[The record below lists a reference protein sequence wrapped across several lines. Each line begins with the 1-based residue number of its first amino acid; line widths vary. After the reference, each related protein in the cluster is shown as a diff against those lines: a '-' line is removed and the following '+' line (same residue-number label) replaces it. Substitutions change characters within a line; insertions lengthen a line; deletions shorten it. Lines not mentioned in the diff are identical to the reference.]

1 MAPTVRSHEET
12 VTDHDHREESM
23 DQATPTASG
32 APSKCRRLH
41 DLIQARTALPVPGVY
56 DAFGALLV
64 QQAGFQACQI
74 SGFGV
79 AAAVL
84 GLPDIGILS
93 MRDQVNAVTAIA
105 NAVDIPVMADGDTG
119 FGNALNT
126 YHTVRFLEAAGA
138 AGINIEDQ
146 TFPKRCGHMNDK
158 SVVPTAEM
166 VQKIKAAMAAR
177 RDPHF
182 VINAR
187 TDAIATDGVEAAV
200 ARANTYLEAGAT
212 LVFVEAPG
220 SREDIAHIVRSVRGP
235 VSINMVGA
243 PGSKTPS
250 VSLAELRAMGVG
262 RVSYPGVTL
271 ASAGAAMR
279 RALQALARDGDLN
292 AVDPDLMAFS
302 DLTAAV
308 GLAAERAREQAF
320 VS

>member
-1 MAPTVRSHEET
+1 MDRAAPKW
-12 VTDHDHREESM
+12 
-23 DQATPTASG
+23 SG

-41 DLIQARTALPVPGVY
+41 DLIQARNAVPVPGVY
-56 DAFGALLV
+56 DAFSALLA

-79 AAAVL
+79 AAAAL
-84 GLPDIGILS
+84 GLPDIGILG
-93 MRDQVNAVTAIA
+93 MRDQINAVTSIA
-105 NAVDIPVMADGDTG
+105 NAVEIPVMADGDTG
-119 FGNALNT
+119 FGNALST
-126 YHTVRFLEAAGA
+126 YHTVRFMEAAGA
-138 AGINIEDQ
+138 AGVNIEDQ

-158 SVVPTAEM
+158 SVIPTEEM
-166 VQKIKAAMAAR
+166 VQKIRAAVAAR

-200 ARANTYLEAGAT
+200 VRANTYLEAGAT

-220 SREDIAHIVRSVRGP
+220 TRDDIAHIVRSVRGP
-235 VSINMVGA
+235 VSISMVGA

-250 VSLAELRAMGVG
+250 INLAELRAMGVG

-279 RALQALARDGDLN
+279 RAFQALARDGDLR
-292 AVDPDLMAFS
+292 AVEPELMAFS
-302 DLTAAV
+302 ELTACV
-308 GLAAERAREQAF
+308 GLAAERAREQDF
-320 VS
+320 GL

>member
-1 MAPTVRSHEET
+1 M
-12 VTDHDHREESM
+12 
-23 DQATPTASG
+23 
-32 APSKCRRLH
+32 SKCRILH

-56 DAFGALLV
+56 DAVSALLV
-64 QQAGFQACQI
+64 EQAGFKACQI

-79 AAAVL
+79 AAAAL

-93 MRDQVNAVTAIA
+93 LRDQINAVQSIA

-126 YHTVRFLEAAGA
+126 YHTIRFMEAAGA

-146 TFPKRCGHMNDK
+146 VFPKRCGHMNDK
-158 SVVPTAEM
+158 SVIPAEEM
-166 VQKIKAAMAAR
+166 VQKIRAAVAAR

-187 TDAIATDGVEAAV
+187 TDALATDGVEAAI

-212 LVFVEAPG
+212 LIFVEAPG
-220 SREDIAHIVRSVRGP
+220 TREEIAAIVQRVRGP

-243 PGSKTPS
+243 PGGKTPS
-250 VSLAELRAMGVG
+250 INLADLRQMGVA
-262 RVSYPGVTL
+262 RVSYPGITL
-271 ASAGAAMR
+271 SSAGAAMR
-279 RALQALARDGDLN
+279 RALQALAADGDLL
-292 AVDPDLMAFS
+292 AVEQELMSFC
-302 DLTAAV
+302 DMTTLV
-308 GLAAERAREQAF
+308 GLQAERARERDF